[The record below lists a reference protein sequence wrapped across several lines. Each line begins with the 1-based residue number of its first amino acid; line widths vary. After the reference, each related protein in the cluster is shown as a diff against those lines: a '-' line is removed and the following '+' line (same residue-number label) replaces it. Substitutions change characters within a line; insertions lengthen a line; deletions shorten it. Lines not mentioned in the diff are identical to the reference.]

1 MKLKERIF
9 IGLFVLM
16 ITSFVMSQL
25 FFKRKTYSDINT
37 SITLDLAESSN
48 MTLKISSIDYDLY
61 TFKDLSEVLMKIQLM
76 NWNTKPI
83 GDTNTDLSS
92 SQKTNL
98 KGIIQD
104 KNKDLTIWDLFYF
117 GINTNGIYQ
126 ETKESNYIVESIIYS
141 MRRTNI
147 LTVMQEEAGTQL
159 KLIINLIKN
168 GKALFKPMRFSGNHV
183 SFRNQFYFTEFE
195 RYNAEIAAYHLDRLL
210 GFRRAVPV
218 TGRQLNISSD
228 LYKSASLELQKTFFI
243 SPLGNLCFHG
253 KCSYY
258 CDTSHAVCGEIDIIN
273 GSLAAFLPPK
283 YIVPR
288 KVWRHPWRRSYH
300 KRRKTNWENDPY
312 YCDVIK
318 EIFPYNNGRRLFDI
332 MDLSVF
338 DFLMGNMDR
347 HHYETIV
354 SFENYTYPIH
364 LDHGRGFGDSSKN
377 ENSILAPIYQCCL
390 FKYSTLKRLLLF
402 IKGPISLSEAII
414 YSMQNDP
421 LSPILFEPHLKA
433 IDHRLIIVLKTLRE
447 CLKKQGKSLKD
458 IFHLEKDY
466 DRGHQGIFD
475 KNLS

>member
-1 MKLKERIF
+1 
-9 IGLFVLM
+9 
-16 ITSFVMSQL
+16 
-25 FFKRKTYSDINT
+25 
-37 SITLDLAESSN
+37 
-48 MTLKISSIDYDLY
+48 
-61 TFKDLSEVLMKIQLM
+61 
-76 NWNTKPI
+76 
-83 GDTNTDLSS
+83 
-92 SQKTNL
+92 
-98 KGIIQD
+98 
-104 KNKDLTIWDLFYF
+104 
-117 GINTNGIYQ
+117 
-126 ETKESNYIVESIIYS
+126 
-141 MRRTNI
+141 
-147 LTVMQEEAGTQL
+147 MQEEAGTQL

-183 SFRNQFYFTEFE
+183 SF
-195 RYNAEIAAYHLDRLL
+195 HRLL
-210 GFRRAVPV
+210 GFRRAVPSN
-218 TGRQLNISSD
+218 R
-228 LYKSASLELQKTFFI
+228 KTIEYFKKFVL
-243 SPLGNLCFHG
+243 SC
-253 KCSYY
+253 
-258 CDTSHAVCGEIDIIN
+258 HAVCGEIDIIN

-390 FKYSTLKRLLLF
+390 FKYSTLK
-402 IKGPISLSEAII
+402 
-414 YSMQNDP
+414 
-421 LSPILFEPHLKA
+421 SPILFEPHLKA

-466 DRGHQGIFD
+466 DRGHQV
-475 KNLS
+475 LSNSQV